1 MILCWFKMLLF
12 KTEFCVLLIELLI
25 ELVETD

>member
-12 KTEFCVLLIELLI
+12 KTEFYVLLIELLI
-25 ELVETD
+25 ELVEPD